1 MIFNHNE
8 IIEEITAH
16 IGKSGGNAGEWCV
29 GTAKDA
35 RGPFFRRHLVAD
47 LHDGLLYREA
57 FTTTA
62 ADQVI
67 DQLVKNCSLQRAFS
81 HQLSAVSQG
90 FSQAPEAAGQPDAA
104 PEPGKL
110 VFVYRPTEAKCDPA
124 PADAAPVAASL
135 PRHGSVA
142 ASLPRHGDV
151 KSPLRHAA

>member
-1 MIFNHNE
+1 MMFNHNE

-16 IGKSGGNAGEWCV
+16 IRRSGGEPGEWSV

-62 ADQVI
+62 ADEVV
-67 DQLVKNCSLQRAFS
+67 DHLTKNCGLQRAFS
-81 HQLSAVSQG
+81 AQLSAISFQP
-90 FSQAPEAAGQPDAA
+90 SAKDSNQAPGTEAQPEAA

-110 VFVYRPTEAKCDPA
+110 VLVYRPAGAKRDPA
-124 PADAAPVAASL
+124 QMMQAP
-135 PRHGSVA
+135 
-142 ASLPRHGDV
+142 
-151 KSPLRHAA
+151 